1 MKVKDDDLKRELE
14 ISISGK
20 DSQKACAMRLGIG
33 IRRFERLL
41 TRARVHGVEAVLHSN
56 MPGSYAGSFK
66 LEVVNSVI
74 SGPLTL
80 GIAESKYNLNKAT
93 VKAWVRK
100 YQEGGEEALLEDGRG
115 RRGMGRKKKPRL
127 EDYEPGS
134 MEYLKLENELLRRE
148 NELLKKALP
157 LVREKIRNRS
167 HAKSGTSSSEN

>member
-1 MKVKDDDLKRELE
+1 MKVKDDDLKREME

-74 SGPLTL
+74 SGSLTL